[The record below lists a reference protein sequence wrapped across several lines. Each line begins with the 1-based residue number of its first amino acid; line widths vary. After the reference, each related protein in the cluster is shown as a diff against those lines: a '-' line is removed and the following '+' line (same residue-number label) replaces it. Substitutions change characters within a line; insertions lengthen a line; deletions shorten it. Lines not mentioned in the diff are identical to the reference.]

1 MNNISIILPIQ
12 AWNVILNALGQRPYA
27 EVIELVT
34 EIKKQGEAQV
44 SAAPQEPIEE

>member
-44 SAAPQEPIEE
+44 SAAPQEPKEE

>member
-1 MNNISIILPIQ
+1 MNNISIILPVQ
-12 AWNVILNALGQRPYA
+12 AWNIILSALGQRPYA

-44 SAAPQEPIEE
+44 NAAPQEPTEE